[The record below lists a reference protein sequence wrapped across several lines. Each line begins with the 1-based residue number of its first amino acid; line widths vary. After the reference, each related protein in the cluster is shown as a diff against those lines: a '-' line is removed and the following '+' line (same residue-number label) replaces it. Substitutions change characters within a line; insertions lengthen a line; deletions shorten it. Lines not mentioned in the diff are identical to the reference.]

1 MLVLLGSHAL
11 NHYTHARTPIDMDLL
26 GTYDDCRDYIKQ
38 IGKTERIL
46 SDYPDSGGD
55 KIVVKTDKNIYEFEV
70 AWPDSNAEGLLN
82 IIENDQ
88 YTRVND
94 GLMIPTHHVLYML
107 KMSHRYKKDSPHFL
121 KTMRD
126 IQLLREFGAKIPEKH
141 IEWFKE
147 RERLTYLNT
156 LPKLNQS
163 KKSFFNETVPYTY
176 DHDTLHLAVMF
187 KDRPAYTFFKEDQ
200 SEVMVSKKMFFNLPR
215 EIQLLSVVEEA
226 MVLAIERALVPFPE
240 GMNPKQAFDFAL
252 AKVCTSISSGWWR
265 EFAYDN
271 YDSVQEMYDPTYFE
285 RFNSALSKGVVMPYR
300 KD

>member
-70 AWPDSNAEGLLN
+70 AWPDSNTEGLLN

-88 YTRVND
+88 YTWVND
-94 GLMIPTHHVLYML
+94 GWMIPTHHVLYML

-126 IQLLREFGAKIPEKH
+126 IQLLREFGAKIPEQH

-163 KKSFFNETVPYTY
+163 KKDFFDNSASIYTW
-176 DHDTLHLAVMF
+176 DHDDIHEAVKHLD
-187 KDRPAYTFFKEDQ
+187 KPAYEYYKPDNAEVFTSKEMFFSVDEQ
-200 SEVMVSKKMFFNLPR
+200 VRLYGAIEEVMV
-215 EIQLLSVVEEA
+215 LS
-226 MVLAIERALVPFPE
+226 IERSIYPFP
-240 GMNPKQAFDFAL
+240 NVDKRWAFDMAHMKL
-252 AKVCTSISSGWWR
+252 ATSISSGWFR
-265 EFAYDN
+265 EYVWEN
-271 YDSVQEMYDPTYFE
+271 YDKVQAMYSSEYVNKFY
-285 RFNSALSKGVVMPYR
+285 SALEAGLIKKFEG
-300 KD
+300 